1 MLIGLNEQ
9 FIIQDVNN
17 FYDIKYHKNLCV
29 KGEKYFNSHG
39 KVWMFKFF

>member
-17 FYDIKYHKNLCV
+17 FYDIKYKNLCV